1 MHGDKKKCD
10 VKHNVRMPA
19 ATMNEEGQQVVVAKY
34 DYKAENAQE
43 LDIRKHEK
51 LVLLDDTRE
60 WWKVQ
65 NNRNKSGFVPSNYV
79 KKSKPSKIFSSL
91 RATLGRRNKSDTKLT
106 SHSPVVSRNGDTG
119 SDQNST
125 SSDVTICDP
134 QPSIVK
140 FNYTPQRPDEL
151 GLTKAE
157 QVTVLEKSI
166 DGWWKGRKKDNSTGW
181 FPSNYVDIIEQN
193 ENSCPVE
200 YSTAAMLEPRIQEQE
215 TVVALYAFT
224 GTQPEELAFEKGER
238 LVILEKPS
246 EDPDWWRAQ
255 NERGLVGLVPQNYV
269 QVVLEDCETANSHSS
284 STPQSQ
290 STSSLSNTSNLS
302 VVGPGSRKQFR
313 VSGPLA
319 DKDWYYGKITRQECE
334 ELLKK
339 FAQEGDFIIRDS
351 ESASGN
357 FTVVLKAAERNKHFR
372 VNVNDEQYQIGQ
384 QKFSSLD
391 HLIEHYK
398 KHPIFKQEN
407 EKLYLVKPFIMPS
420 EF

>member
-1 MHGDKKKCD
+1 
-10 VKHNVRMPA
+10 MPA
-19 ATMNEEGQQVVVAKY
+19 ATMNEENQQVVIAKY
-34 DYKAENAQE
+34 DYKAENGQE
-43 LDIRKHEK
+43 LDIKKNER

-65 NNRNKSGFVPSNYV
+65 NSRNKSGFVPSNYV
-79 KKSKPSKIFSSL
+79 KRSKPSKLLSAL
-91 RATLGRRNKSDTKLT
+91 RVTLGRKSKNDAKLT
-106 SHSPVVSRNGDTG
+106 SNTPVLSRNGDTG

-125 SSDVTICDP
+125 SSDVQICDP
-134 QPSIVK
+134 QPAIVK
-140 FNYTPQRPDEL
+140 FNYVLQRPDEMS
-151 GLTKAE
+151 LTKGE

-166 DGWWKGRKKDNSTGW
+166 DGWWKGRRQDNNMGW
-181 FPSNYVDIIEQN
+181 FPSNYVEIIEQN
-193 ENSCPVE
+193 ENDAPE
-200 YSTAAMLEPRIQEQE
+200 YSTAAMLEPRINEQE
-215 TVVALYAFT
+215 NVVALYAFT
-224 GTQPEELAFEKGER
+224 GSTPEELSFEKGDR
-238 LVILEKPS
+238 LVIINKPGD
-246 EDPDWWRAQ
+246 DPDWWRAQ
-255 NERGLVGLVPQNYV
+255 NERGQIGLVPQNYV
-269 QVVLEDCETANSHSS
+269 QVIDDCETANSNSS

-313 VSGPLA
+313 ISGPLA
-319 DKDWYYGKITRQECE
+319 EKDWYYGKITRQECE

-372 VNVNDEQYQIGQ
+372 VSVNEEQYQIGQ

-391 HLIEHYK
+391 QLIDHYK

-407 EKLYLVKPFIMPS
+407 EKLYLVKPFVMPS

>member
-1 MHGDKKKCD
+1 
-10 VKHNVRMPA
+10 
-19 ATMNEEGQQVVVAKY
+19 MNEENLQVVIAKY
-34 DYKAENAQE
+34 DYKAENGQE
-43 LDIRKHEK
+43 LDIKKNER

-65 NNRNKSGFVPSNYV
+65 NSRNKSGFVPSNYV
-79 KKSKPSKIFSSL
+79 KRSKPSKLLSAL
-91 RATLGRRNKSDTKLT
+91 RVTLGRKSKNDAKLT
-106 SHSPVVSRNGDTG
+106 SNTPVLSRNGDTG

-125 SSDVTICDP
+125 SSDVQICDP
-134 QPSIVK
+134 QPAIVK
-140 FNYTPQRPDEL
+140 FNYVLQRPDEMS
-151 GLTKAE
+151 LTKGE

-166 DGWWKGRKKDNSTGW
+166 DGWWKGRRQDNNMGW
-181 FPSNYVDIIEQN
+181 FPSNYVEIIEQN
-193 ENSCPVE
+193 ENDAPE
-200 YSTAAMLEPRIQEQE
+200 YSTAAMLEPRINEQE
-215 TVVALYAFT
+215 NVVALYAFT
-224 GTQPEELAFEKGER
+224 GSTPEELSFEKGDR
-238 LVILEKPS
+238 LVIINKPGD
-246 EDPDWWRAQ
+246 DPDWWRAQ
-255 NERGLVGLVPQNYV
+255 NERGQIGLVPQNYV
-269 QVVLEDCETANSHSS
+269 QVIDDCETANSNSS

-313 VSGPLA
+313 ISGPLA
-319 DKDWYYGKITRQECE
+319 EKDWYYGKITRQECE

-372 VNVNDEQYQIGQ
+372 VSVNEEQYQIGQ

-391 HLIEHYK
+391 QLIDHYK

-407 EKLYLVKPFIMPS
+407 EKLYLVKPFVMPS

>member
-1 MHGDKKKCD
+1 
-10 VKHNVRMPA
+10 
-19 ATMNEEGQQVVVAKY
+19 MNEENQQVVIAKY
-34 DYKAENAQE
+34 DYKAENGQE
-43 LDIRKHEK
+43 LDIKKNER

-65 NNRNKSGFVPSNYV
+65 NSRNKSGFVPSNYV
-79 KKSKPSKIFSSL
+79 KRSKPSKLLSAL
-91 RATLGRRNKSDTKLT
+91 RVTLGRKSKNDAKLT
-106 SHSPVVSRNGDTG
+106 SNTPVLSRNGDTG

-125 SSDVTICDP
+125 SSDVQICDP
-134 QPSIVK
+134 QPAIVK
-140 FNYTPQRPDEL
+140 FNYVLQRPDEMS
-151 GLTKAE
+151 LTKGE

-166 DGWWKGRKKDNSTGW
+166 DGWWKGRRQDNNMGW
-181 FPSNYVDIIEQN
+181 FPSNYVEIIEQN
-193 ENSCPVE
+193 ENDAPE
-200 YSTAAMLEPRIQEQE
+200 YSTAAMLEPRINEQE
-215 TVVALYAFT
+215 NVVALYAFT
-224 GTQPEELAFEKGER
+224 GSTPEELSFEKGDR
-238 LVILEKPS
+238 LVIINKPGD
-246 EDPDWWRAQ
+246 DPDWWRAQ
-255 NERGLVGLVPQNYV
+255 NERGQIGLVPQNYV
-269 QVVLEDCETANSHSS
+269 QVIDDCETANSNSS

-313 VSGPLA
+313 ISGPLA
-319 DKDWYYGKITRQECE
+319 EKDWYYGKITRQECE

-372 VNVNDEQYQIGQ
+372 VSVNEEQYQIGQ

-391 HLIEHYK
+391 QLIDHYK

-407 EKLYLVKPFIMPS
+407 EKLYLVKPFVMPS

>member
-1 MHGDKKKCD
+1 
-10 VKHNVRMPA
+10 MPA
-19 ATMNEEGQQVVVAKY
+19 ATMNEENQQVVIAKY

-43 LDIRKHEK
+43 LDIKKNER

-65 NNRNKSGFVPSNYV
+65 NSRNKSGFVPSNYV
-79 KKSKPSKIFSSL
+79 KRSKPSKLLSAL
-91 RATLGRRNKSDTKLT
+91 RVTLGRKSKNDAKFT
-106 SHSPVVSRNGDTG
+106 SNTPVLSRNGDTG

-125 SSDVTICDP
+125 SSDVQICDP
-134 QPSIVK
+134 QPAIVK
-140 FNYTPQRPDEL
+140 FNYVLQRPDEMS
-151 GLTKAE
+151 LTKGE

-166 DGWWKGRKKDNSTGW
+166 DGWWKGRRQDNNMGW
-181 FPSNYVDIIEQN
+181 FPSNYVEIIEQN
-193 ENSCPVE
+193 ENDAPE
-200 YSTAAMLEPRIQEQE
+200 YSTAAMLEPRINEQE
-215 TVVALYAFT
+215 NVVALYAFT
-224 GTQPEELAFEKGER
+224 GSTLEELSFEKGDR
-238 LVILEKPS
+238 LVIINKPG
-246 EDPDWWRAQ
+246 DVPDWWRAQ
-255 NERGLVGLVPQNYV
+255 NECGQIGLVPQNYV
-269 QVVLEDCETANSHSS
+269 QVIDDCETANSNSS

-313 VSGPLA
+313 ISGPLA
-319 DKDWYYGKITRQECE
+319 EKDWYYGKITRQECE
-334 ELLKK
+334 DLLKK

-372 VNVNDEQYQIGQ
+372 VNVNEEQFQIGQ

-391 HLIEHYK
+391 QLIDHYK
-398 KHPIFKQEN
+398 RHPIFRQEN
-407 EKLYLVKPFIMPS
+407 EKLYLVKPFVMPS

>member
-1 MHGDKKKCD
+1 
-10 VKHNVRMPA
+10 
-19 ATMNEEGQQVVVAKY
+19 MNEENQQVVIAKY

-43 LDIRKHEK
+43 LDIKKNER

-79 KKSKPSKIFSSL
+79 KRSKPSKLLSAL
-91 RATLGRRNKSDTKLT
+91 RVTLGRKSKNDAKLT
-106 SHSPVVSRNGDTG
+106 SNTPVLSRNGDTG

-125 SSDVTICDP
+125 SSDVQICDP
-134 QPSIVK
+134 QPAIVK
-140 FNYTPQRPDEL
+140 FNYVLQRPDEMS
-151 GLTKAE
+151 LTKGE

-166 DGWWKGRKKDNSTGW
+166 DGWWKGRRQDSNMGW
-181 FPSNYVDIIEQN
+181 FPSNYVEIIEQN
-193 ENSCPVE
+193 ENNAPE
-200 YSTAAMLEPRIQEQE
+200 YSTAAMLEPRINEQE
-215 TVVALYAFT
+215 NVVALYAFT
-224 GTQPEELAFEKGER
+224 GSTPEELSFEKGDR
-238 LVILEKPS
+238 LVIINKPGD
-246 EDPDWWRAQ
+246 DPDWWRAQ
-255 NERGLVGLVPQNYV
+255 NERGQIGLVPQNYV
-269 QVVLEDCETANSHSS
+269 QVIDDCETANSNSS

-313 VSGPLA
+313 ISGPLA
-319 DKDWYYGKITRQECE
+319 EKDWYYGKITRQECE

-372 VNVNDEQYQIGQ
+372 VSVNEEQYQIGQ

-391 HLIEHYK
+391 QLIDHYK

-407 EKLYLVKPFIMPS
+407 EKLYLVKPFVMPS

>member
-1 MHGDKKKCD
+1 
-10 VKHNVRMPA
+10 MPA
-19 ATMNEEGQQVVVAKY
+19 ATMNEESQQVVIAKY

-43 LDIRKHEK
+43 LDIKKNER
-51 LVLLDDTRE
+51 LILLDDTRE

-65 NNRNKSGFVPSNYV
+65 NSRNKSGFVPSNYV
-79 KKSKPSKIFSSL
+79 KRSKPSKLLSAL
-91 RATLGRRNKSDTKLT
+91 KTLGRKSSKNDAKLT
-106 SHSPVVSRNGDTG
+106 CNSPVVSRNGDTG

-125 SSDVTICDP
+125 SSDVQICDP
-134 QPSIVK
+134 QPAIVK
-140 FNYTPQRPDEL
+140 FNYSQQRPDEMS
-151 GLTKAE
+151 LTKGE

-166 DGWWKGRKKDNSTGW
+166 DGWWKGRRQDNHVGW
-181 FPSNYVDIIEQN
+181 FPSNYVEIIEQN
-193 ENSCPVE
+193 ENSVPE
-200 YSTAAMLEPRIQEQE
+200 YSTAAMLEPRILEQE
-215 TVVALYAFT
+215 NVVALYAFT
-224 GTQPEELAFEKGER
+224 GSTPEELSFEKGDR
-238 LVILEKPS
+238 LVIINKPGD
-246 EDPDWWRAQ
+246 DPDWWRAQ
-255 NERGLVGLVPQNYV
+255 NERGQIGLVPQNYV
-269 QVVLEDCETANSHSS
+269 QVLEDCETANSNSS

-302 VVGPGSRKQFR
+302 VVVPGSRKQFR
-313 VSGPLA
+313 ISGPLA
-319 DKDWYYGKITRQECE
+319 EKDWYYGKITRSECE
-334 ELLKK
+334 DLLKK

-372 VNVNDEQYQIGQ
+372 VSVNDEQYQIGQ

-391 HLIEHYK
+391 QLIEHYK